1 MQSMRKLY
9 ANLTPYANSF
19 YLHLTE
25 TDFLR
30 AGRSQRGLRRA
41 ANKQAERRMFV
52 SKHLLHILT

>member
-9 ANLTPYANSF
+9 VNFTPYANSF
-19 YLHLTE
+19 YLHLTG
-25 TDFLR
+25 TDILR

-52 SKHLLHILT
+52 NKRLLHILT